1 MGRLELGTP
10 EFFDVATS
18 IQGMRIQ
25 GKNIHICQEFQDAQ
39 LVVESTKH
47 EEIEVNAKQAV
58 FFFVGGIWGLGGTFS
73 YSELG
78 CYSKGVSKDLS
89 IPTSLTRYFTCQ
101 SI

>member
-1 MGRLELGTP
+1 MRLLLLGPP

-39 LVVESTKH
+39 LVVEPTKH

-58 FFFVGGIWGLGGTFS
+58 FFLGGN
-73 YSELG
+73 LG
-78 CYSKGVSKDLS
+78 GWGGHSATLS
-89 IPTSLTRYFTCQ
+89 LGAIPNWCPKICPFLRV
-101 SI
+101 